1 MANFEELLSTKN
13 ETLKKQFIAL
23 LFKEELIPESV
34 YYKALELLGKENTDG
49 IIK

>member
-13 ETLKKQFIAL
+13 ETLKKQFITL
-23 LFKEELIPESV
+23 LFNEELISESV

-49 IIK
+49 TIK

>member
-13 ETLKKQFIAL
+13 ETLKNQFIAL
-23 LFKEELIPESV
+23 LFKEELIAESV

-49 IIK
+49 TIK